1 MTEQERMSNHATRLS
16 EAIAAARA
24 GRREE
29 AVRLLRE
36 ITADDPFNVDAW
48 VWLGGLASEP
58 REQRA
63 ALEQAL
69 VVQPDHPRARQG
81 LDWLRQRHPEVFD
94 APSTPAA
101 ATATDG
107 ARVYEASDQP
117 APVVTTPVTPEAPSG
132 EVAPTYRAQAASAAA
147 PTQPLPVFYQP
158 APTTEVAPTY
168 RAQAAAS
175 TDRMAVAPPPPAPA
189 VRARRSPGA
198 ELARALLA
206 LLWLAGLG
214 AAATLAGLIFAYPQR
229 FEPLVNSWLAPY
241 NLQLVPALVPAT
253 RLGTA
258 VALIALALLAAL
270 MGLGLLAR
278 GRWAWVLNLLVA
290 LLVTAG
296 TAALLVTF
304 VLLTP
309 AFSTLLTTPGGRTLL
324 GLVGFTF
331 LYLILSLGSWRAFF
345 RRSETTHER

>member
-1 MTEQERMSNHATRLS
+1 MTEQELMSNPATRLS

-69 VVQPDHPRARQG
+69 VIQPDHPRARQG
-81 LDWLRQRHPEVFD
+81 LDWLRQHHPEVFD
-94 APSTPAA
+94 QPSTSAA
-101 ATATDG
+101 VTPSDG
-107 ARVYEASDQP
+107 ARVYEAPDQP
-117 APVVTTPVTPEAPSG
+117 APAPTTPAAPEAPSAA
-132 EVAPTYRAQAASAAA
+132 VAPTYRAQAAPAEA
-147 PTQPLPVFYQP
+147 PTQPLPAFYQP
-158 APTTEVAPTY
+158 PSAEVAPTY

-189 VRARRSPGA
+189 VRARRSLGA

-214 AAATLAGLIFAYPQR
+214 AAATLAALIVAYPQR
-229 FEPLVNSWLAPY
+229 FEPFVNQLLLPY

-258 VALIALALLAAL
+258 VTLIVVALLAAL

-296 TAALLVTF
+296 TAALLVAF

-309 AFSTLLTTPGGRTLL
+309 AFSTAFTTPGGWMLL
-324 GLVGFTF
+324 GLVGFTL
-331 LYLILSLGSWRAFF
+331 LYLILSIGSWRAFF
-345 RRSETTHER
+345 RRSGTTHER